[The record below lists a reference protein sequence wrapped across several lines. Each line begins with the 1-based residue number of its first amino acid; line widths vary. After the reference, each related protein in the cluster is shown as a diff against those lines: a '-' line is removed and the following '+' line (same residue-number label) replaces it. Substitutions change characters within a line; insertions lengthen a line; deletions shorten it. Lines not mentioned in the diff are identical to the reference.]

1 MKKIKNVSNGY
12 GTQKASLPS
21 NSNINVK
28 DKINT
33 VLGDKKSEAE
43 DILKMKKD
51 ENNQLLAQLQS
62 LNEKSVDLISKRNKL
77 LSNINQQKSQI
88 FLLKNKNKAFRNY
101 LNELTSKDTN
111 ESEKNKKNEEDF
123 NSISKLSENIS
134 NNICQINEIL
144 KLDGDKMKIG
154 QDDLLK
160 NIPVEF
166 LKKLSDKAIVN
177 K

>member
-144 KLDGDKMKIG
+144 KLDGDKMKIS

-166 LKKLSDKAIVN
+166 LKKLSDKTIVN

>member
-166 LKKLSDKAIVN
+166 LKKLSDKTIVN

>member
-1 MKKIKNVSNGY
+1 MKKAKNVSSGY

-21 NSNINVK
+21 SSNINVK
-28 DKINT
+28 DKINI

-51 ENNQLLAQLQS
+51 ENNQF
-62 LNEKSVDLISKRNKL
+62 
-77 LSNINQQKSQI
+77 INQQKSQI
-88 FLLKNKNKAFRNY
+88 FLLKNKNKAYRNY
-101 LNELTSKDTN
+101 LNELTSKD
-111 ESEKNKKNEEDF
+111 SSDLEKNKKSEEDF

-144 KLDGDKMKIG
+144 KSDGDKMKIG

-166 LKKLSDKAIVN
+166 LKNLGAKTIAN

>member
-43 DILKMKKD
+43 DILKIKKD

-62 LNEKSVDLISKRNKL
+62 LNEKSVDLISKRNKF

-111 ESEKNKKNEEDF
+111 ELEKNKKSEEDL
-123 NSISKLSENIS
+123 NSISNLSENIS
-134 NNICQINEIL
+134 NNISQINEIL
-144 KLDGDKMKIG
+144 KGNGDKMTIG

-166 LKKLSDKAIVN
+166 LKNLCAKVAVN

>member
-43 DILKMKKD
+43 DVLKMKKD
-51 ENNQLLAQLQS
+51 ENNQLLAHLQS
-62 LNEKSVDLISKRNKL
+62 LNEKSIDLISKRNKL

-101 LNELTSKDTN
+101 FNELTSKDTN
-111 ESEKNKKNEEDF
+111 ELEKNNYSNWPLRFLCYDC
-123 NSISKLSENIS
+123 SKY
-134 NNICQINEIL
+134 
-144 KLDGDKMKIG
+144 
-154 QDDLLK
+154 
-160 NIPVEF
+160 IPCVYWF
-166 LKKLSDKAIVN
+166 GRRYAI
-177 K
+177 

>member
-21 NSNINVK
+21 NSHINVK

-43 DILKMKKD
+43 DIIKMKKD

-111 ESEKNKKNEEDF
+111 ELEKNKKSEEDF

-166 LKKLSDKAIVN
+166 LKKLSDKTIVN

>member
-77 LSNINQQKSQI
+77 LSNIKQQKSQI

-166 LKKLSDKAIVN
+166 LKRLSDKTIVN

>member
-21 NSNINVK
+21 NSNINIK

-111 ESEKNKKNEEDF
+111 ELEKNKKSEEDF

>member
-111 ESEKNKKNEEDF
+111 ELEKNKKSEEDF

-144 KLDGDKMKIG
+144 KLDGDKMKIC

>member
-1 MKKIKNVSNGY
+1 M
-12 GTQKASLPS
+12 
-21 NSNINVK
+21 
-28 DKINT
+28 
-33 VLGDKKSEAE
+33 
-43 DILKMKKD
+43 
-51 ENNQLLAQLQS
+51 
-62 LNEKSVDLISKRNKL
+62 
-77 LSNINQQKSQI
+77 
-88 FLLKNKNKAFRNY
+88 
-101 LNELTSKDTN
+101 NELTSKDTN
-111 ESEKNKKNEEDF
+111 ELEKNKKSEEDF

>member
-62 LNEKSVDLISKRNKL
+62 LNEKSIDLISKRNKL

-88 FLLKNKNKAFRNY
+88 FLLKNKNKAYRNY

-111 ESEKNKKNEEDF
+111 ELEKNKK
-123 NSISKLSENIS
+123 I
-134 NNICQINEIL
+134 
-144 KLDGDKMKIG
+144 
-154 QDDLLK
+154 
-160 NIPVEF
+160 
-166 LKKLSDKAIVN
+166 
-177 K
+177 